1 MLEESGKVQR
11 GTIAGKG
18 IRGESKRKEE
28 RGKRREGEGERGRY
42 GARYERARK
51 VQRDKSGSA
60 RGKI

>member
-1 MLEESGKVQR
+1 MQR

-18 IRGESKRKEE
+18 KWGESKRKEE
-28 RGKRREGEGERGRY
+28 REGEGERGKYRP
-42 GARYERARK
+42 RYERARK